1 MQIPPCPRCKVLEAR
16 IAVLEA
22 ELSEIK
28 RRLGMNSRNSGRP
41 PSSDGLAKP
50 ARTASLREKSGRKSG
65 GQLGHRGETLERVA
79 APDFVVEHR
88 PQTCSG
94 CGGSLAEAEEIAH
107 ENRQVFDLPAPG
119 IEVTEHCAV
128 TLCCPRCAAKTRA
141 KFPENLRA
149 SAQYGPR
156 IRAAATYFSVAQMI
170 PEDRLQQCFA
180 DVFAVNV
187 ATATLAN
194 FNAVAAEK
202 LAPQQAETLEIL
214 KLAPVKHLDET
225 GFRIGGKTQWLHV
238 TSNETHTHYRASNRR
253 GDLLSG
259 VRGIVVHDHWKPYFT
274 MENPRSG
281 SEAVARQKLEHALCN
296 AHILRELKALIEEGE
311 AWAKRLWRLLRKL
324 CNRMKTAPPPVE
336 IAQKL
341 YDRIVAAG
349 LAHHEAQTPFA
360 PASRKR
366 RPGHN
371 LALRLQKHK
380 ADVLRFLATEGVP
393 FTNNQA
399 EQDIRM
405 MKVKQKVSGGF
416 RTLQGAEIFCTI
428 RGFLSTA
435 RKQAQSPYHALAA
448 ALA

>member
-1 MQIPPCPRCKVLEAR
+1 MQIPPCSRCK
-16 IAVLEA
+16 ILEA
-22 ELSEIK
+22 EITVLRERLEALE
-28 RRLGMNSRNSGRP
+28 RRLGMNSRNSGKP

-50 ARTASLREKSGRKSG
+50 ARIASLREKSGRKSG
-65 GQLGHRGETLERVA
+65 GQLGHKGETLERVA
-79 APDFVVEHR
+79 VPDFVAEHR
-88 PQTCSG
+88 PKTCYG
-94 CGGSLAEAEEIAH
+94 CGGSLAEATEIAS
-107 ENRQVFDLPAPG
+107 ESRQIFDLPAPG
-119 IEVTEHCAV
+119 IEVTEHRAV
-128 TLCCPRCAAKTRA
+128 TLCCPRCAAKTKA

-170 PEDRLQQCFA
+170 PEDRLQQCFS
-180 DVFAVNV
+180 DVFAVQIS
-187 ATATLAN
+187 TATLAQ
-194 FNAVAAEK
+194 FNAGAAEI
-202 LAPQQAETLEIL
+202 LAPKQAETLEIL
-214 KLAPVKHLDET
+214 KVAPVKHQDET

-238 TSNETHTHYRASNRR
+238 IGNETHTHYRVSDRR

-259 VRGIVVHDHWKPYFT
+259 VWGITVHDHWKPYFT

-281 SEAVARQKLEHALCN
+281 SEAVAHQKLEHALCN

-324 CNRMKTAPPPVE
+324 CHRMKTAPPPVE
-336 IAQKL
+336 LAQKL

-349 LAHHEAQTPFA
+349 LAHHEAQSAFA
-360 PASRKR
+360 VGSRKR
-366 RPGHN
+366 RIGHN

-380 ADVLRFLATEGVP
+380 ADVLRFLTNPAVP

-416 RTLQGAEIFCTI
+416 RTMHGAEIFCTI
-428 RGFLSTA
+428 RGFLSTS
-435 RKQAQSPYHALAA
+435 RKQGQSPYAALVA